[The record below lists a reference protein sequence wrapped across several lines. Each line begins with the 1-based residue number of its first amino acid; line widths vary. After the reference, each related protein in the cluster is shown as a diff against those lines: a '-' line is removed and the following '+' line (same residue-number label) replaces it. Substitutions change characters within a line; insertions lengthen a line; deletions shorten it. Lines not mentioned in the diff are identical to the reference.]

1 MGMKPGRIW
10 GIYFSATGT
19 TRLVVRYLANSLAAG
34 LSLPRI
40 EFDFTRPEARRSVPS
55 PGRGD
60 LAIFGMPVYAGRV
73 PNLLLPY
80 IREIHGGGAA
90 VVPVVLY
97 GNRSFDDGLR
107 ELQGILEENGFHT
120 VAAAAFIGEHA
131 FSDTLA
137 QGRPNVH
144 DLAQAD
150 RLVEALIRRYSGI
163 DTNEPPHR
171 IEVEGQFPPRPY
183 YQPRDLQ
190 GNPID
195 IRKVKPKTDTACT
208 HCGLCAPLCPMGAID
223 ARNTDIISGV
233 CIKCCACVKGCP
245 AGAKYFDDP
254 GFLWHLHDLEETY
267 GHFKRSV
274 QLFL

>member
-1 MGMKPGRIW
+1 MKPGRIW

-60 LAIFGMPVYAGRV
+60 LAIFGIPVYAGRV

-107 ELQGILEENGFHT
+107 ELQRILEENGFHT

-171 IEVEGQFPPRPY
+171 IEV
-183 YQPRDLQ
+183 
-190 GNPID
+190 
-195 IRKVKPKTDTACT
+195 
-208 HCGLCAPLCPMGAID
+208 
-223 ARNTDIISGV
+223 
-233 CIKCCACVKGCP
+233 
-245 AGAKYFDDP
+245 
-254 GFLWHLHDLEETY
+254 
-267 GHFKRSV
+267 
-274 QLFL
+274 